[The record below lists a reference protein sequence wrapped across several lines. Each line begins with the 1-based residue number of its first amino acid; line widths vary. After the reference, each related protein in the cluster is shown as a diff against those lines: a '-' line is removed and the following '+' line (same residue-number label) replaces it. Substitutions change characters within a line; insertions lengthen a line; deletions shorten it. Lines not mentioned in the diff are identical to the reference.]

1 MSSYDY
7 VFNIRYEEMVSEESS
22 LLPAYKINYKHITVE
37 KNAFNQNAGNLE
49 RWWA

>member
-22 LLPAYKINYKHITVE
+22 LLPAYKINYKHINGGGE
-37 KNAFNQNAGNLE
+37 NCF
-49 RWWA
+49 